1 MSYAFKLLGIANE
14 STLTVLSL
22 RLAFNHF
29 VELRLE
35 FEEYPNRSTII
46 YRYKEDDTQLEL
58 AQYKKILL
66 QEKNYIDVV
75 CEDLANILKSSRF
88 AENIKVRVDY
98 FDSDYVD
105 SEPFVNRVYEQFRI
119 NTTELFACTLHLQAD
134 HVSQLRFALKCF
146 NPSKLLRLHI
156 SGSNRN
162 TLDLEDI
169 VKMEHW
175 KNAKIIELFGF
186 IVSIPFDNFRHF
198 DFAFCKASRI
208 STDDI
213 TTLVKVELKV
223 LKLFSISRICRMLPV
238 RHVFTLL

>member
-1 MSYAFKLLGIANE
+1 MSYALKLLEIANE

-35 FEEYPNRSTII
+35 FEEYRNRSTIT

-58 AQYKKILL
+58 SQFKKILL

-119 NTTELFACTLHLQAD
+119 HTTELFACTLHLQAD
-134 HVSQLRFALKCF
+134 NVSQLLFALKCF
-146 NPSKLLRLHI
+146 NPRKLLRLHI

-169 VKMEHW
+169 VKMDHW
-175 KNAKIIELFGF
+175 KNAKIIELFDF
-186 IVSIPFDNFRHF
+186 IVSVPFDNFRHL
-198 DFAFCKASRI
+198 DFAFMKTSRI
-208 STDDI
+208 SADDI
-213 TTLVKVELKV
+213 TTLVKVTFNV
-223 LKLFSISRICRMLPV
+223 LKLFSISRICRMLPTP
-238 RHVFTLL
+238 HVFTLS